1 VAAAPPAH
9 HVIAQNRQARFH
21 YEVLDVVEAGVLLTG
36 SEVKSL
42 RSGKASIAEAYA
54 AELLGQEGHDEIYLI
69 NANIDVYPQAK
80 MFNHEPKRPR
90 KLLLHKKEIKKMLGA
105 IRRKGMTLV
114 PLSLYFN
121 NRGLAKI
128 ELALCRG
135 KNVVDK
141 RQTIKERDWA
151 REKSRVLK
159 GGY

>member
-1 VAAAPPAH
+1 MAAAPPAH

-90 KLLLHKKEIKKMLGA
+90 KLLLHKKDIKKMFGA

>member
-1 VAAAPPAH
+1 VASPAPH
-9 HVIAQNRQARFH
+9 TIIAQNRQARFN
-21 YEVLDVVEAGVLLTG
+21 YEILEVIEAGIVLTG

-42 RSGKASIAEAYA
+42 RTGKASIAESYA
-54 AELLGQEGHDEIYLI
+54 GELLGREGMDELYLL

-80 MFNHEPKRPR
+80 LFNHEPKRPR
-90 KLLLHKKEIKKMLGA
+90 KLLLRSRQIKKLLGA

-121 NRGLAKI
+121 SRGLAKL
-128 ELALCRG
+128 ELALGRG
-135 KNVVDK
+135 KNTVDK
-141 RQTIKERDWA
+141 RQTIKERDWS